1 VASPGAAAAAL
12 LGAVGE
18 TGTSAAGASI
28 FDEEPVPLDVFVRDR
43 AYLANPPLSEV
54 QYEAVRH
61 AERVY
66 YLPTYEVLAGSSD
79 PKIRAYWSQPCRMV
93 NFLELEWGKG
103 CKIAG
108 MEFYDAVTGCWETVE
123 SAVEPGIIAAMRPG
137 SVPEYAQRSAF
148 FKAGSGRCLEV
159 VTKSGYKTTV
169 HRHHQFLTRGS
180 GQTPFWRCL
189 TQMRQ
194 GDWIATTRSLPEPLQ
209 PTVLDSREVEFVGL
223 WLGDG
228 NMPRLRTRGK
238 YQFWTK
244 LRMTIGHAAIVEL
257 ARYEELC
264 RSYGTALKIRDTNKL
279 SVETRFGRND
289 PVTEIARKWG
299 LFGKTFRDKRVPPEM
314 MGLCRDQVAL
324 LLSRLIDTDGS
335 VYFEKTGRPRI
346 EFTSVSEGLVL
357 DVRRLMLRLG
367 ARGTVRQRITRCQQ
381 PNCEGHTSWRLVV
394 TDDQSLAALAA
405 ELTLL
410 DKQERLDEVY
420 GWVRH
425 WQVERGVLRD
435 PLYWDRIE
443 TIRDAGVHE
452 FYDTEVTDSAP
463 GPVWPSEAVQIE
475 PESPGMHNY
484 LSTGFLDHNGG
495 KDHTCRMIAMR
506 VCYLLLCLKSPQD
519 YYAMPAQD
527 SIHVLNVAS
536 SSKQAQ
542 RAFFAP
548 MRRAIQRPGCWFQRA
563 GVDILDA
570 AERSRRGARGERTTT
585 LLDTIRF
592 EHNIEAVSG
601 HSDADSQEGLN
612 LILGIAD
619 EIDAFRSAAELAKSG
634 GAKQRESSSSAEAI
648 LDMIRTSAT
657 TRFPEVF
664 KNVHISYPRYL
675 GSTIQQLIAKGRA
688 DNEVKGETSR
698 YYVSG
703 PLATWEANP
712 RISGKEAFAEDYE
725 KDPAL
730 AEAKYECRPRRAI
743 NPYFANEA
751 AIRDCCTE
759 YAQPPVSVGYVREG
773 ASWKPLYTFS
783 PEMYPVKG
791 ALYAMHADL
800 AATGDRAGVSMA
812 HVKRWQDHALVGHD
826 EEGLEIQVAE
836 RRPVVKVDFILSY
849 ESDAGQVPPMEIQIR
864 WARMLCLELRRLG
877 FPVVRF
883 TFDQWQCVT
892 GDTQIVTFPR
902 SASLGRIEGM
912 ELLNGESVTIAEMAR
927 RYDAGE
933 TEQWVYSCTPDG
945 HIVPGRCTKAWRT
958 GLREDMVEVELD
970 NGEKVEATSDHR
982 FMLRDGTYRRAA
994 ELVPGDSLMPL
1005 YRRGEKIGN
1014 SKLEYEQVWHPGPG
1028 RWDYTHRMVSRALG
1042 FAVRG
1047 GEVIHHGFDGLKHRN
1062 NDPRNLRRMTKKAH
1076 SELHTRTPEWRAARA
1091 AERRAEKGLRTGR
1104 DHNAFRQDISFED
1117 VRLAAEQ
1124 VVADGKHLTRQAVA
1138 EVIGCSFTVDGPVCS
1153 RVREAGFSTWKE
1165 FKWSV
1170 QPRSYTALAT
1180 AKTRAKQAANN
1191 HKVMAVR
1198 SAPPAEVYDLE
1209 VEEHH
1214 NFALSAGVFVHNS
1227 KDSMQILESHGIETD
1242 RFSTDV
1248 SEEGWRTLR
1257 DVMYEGRLEMP
1268 SRELTIVELL
1278 GLSRLPNGK
1287 IDHLGD
1293 SSKDEADALAGSV
1306 SGALEVGGSEDPAG
1320 NRAYPGQ
1327 VQFYGPASE
1336 MLAPA
1341 GMPASMTQLG
1351 PDILLPPDRPGMEY
1365 GSSYLDD
1372 WGSASGGYSQ

>member
-1 VASPGAAAAAL
+1 MTAAGAAAAAL
-12 LGAVGE
+12 LGRVGG
-18 TGTSAAGASI
+18 TGTSVSGTSI
-28 FDEEPVPLDVFVRDR
+28 FEEEPVPLDVFVQDR
-43 AYLANPPLSEV
+43 AYLANPPLSPV

-66 YLPTYEVLAGSSD
+66 YQETYSLLAQSAD
-79 PKIRAYWSQPCRMV
+79 NKIRGYWAQPTRMV

-108 MEFYDAVTGCWETVE
+108 MEFYDAVTGRWEAVE
-123 SAVEPGIIAAMRPG
+123 SASAPGVVAAMRPG
-137 SVPEYAQRSAF
+137 SAPEYAQRSPF
-148 FKAGSGRCLEV
+148 FKVGSGRCLEV

-169 HRHHQFLTRGS
+169 HQHHQFLTRGS

-209 PTVLDSREVEFVGL
+209 PTVLDSREVELVGL

-228 NMPRLRTRGK
+228 NMPRLRKRGK
-238 YQFWTK
+238 YEFWTK
-244 LRMTIGHAAIVEL
+244 LRMTIGHDAAVEL

-264 RSYGTALKIRDTNKL
+264 RSYGTSLKIRDTNKL

-289 PVTEIARKWG
+289 PVIEVARKWG

-314 MGLCRDQVAL
+314 MGLCREQAAL

-335 VYFEKTGRPRI
+335 VYWEKTGRPRI

-367 ARGTVRQRITRCQQ
+367 ARATVRQRITRCQQ

-394 TDDQSLAALAA
+394 TDDQSLAALAG

-425 WQVERGVLRD
+425 WQVERGVLRE
-435 PLYWDRIE
+435 PLYWDKIE

-452 FYDTEVTDSAP
+452 FYDTEVTDNAP
-463 GPVWPSEAVQIE
+463 GPVWLSESVPFE

-506 VCYLLLCLKSPQD
+506 VCYLLLCLKSPQA
-519 YYAMPAQD
+519 YYAMPEQD

-548 MRRAIQRPGCWFQRA
+548 MRRAVQRPGCWFQRNA
-563 GVDILDA
+563 GIDVLDA
-570 AERSRRGARGERTTT
+570 AERQKRGARGERTVT

-619 EIDAFRSAAELAKSG
+619 EIDAFRSAAELARNS

-657 TRFPEVF
+657 TRFPETF

-675 GSTIQQLIAKGRA
+675 GSTIQQLVAKGKL
-688 DNEVKGETSR
+688 DNEQRGEASR

-712 RISGKEAFAEDYE
+712 RIKGKEAFAEDYE

-730 AEAKYECRPRRAI
+730 AEAKYECKPRRAI
-743 NPYFANEA
+743 NPYFANEE
-751 AIRDCCTE
+751 AIRDCLVQ
-759 YAQPPVSVGYVREG
+759 YAQPPVSVSYVREG
-773 ASWKPLYTFS
+773 ATWKPLYTFS
-783 PEMYPVKG
+783 PEFFPVKG

-812 HVKRWQDHALVGHD
+812 HVKRWQDHALTGYD
-826 EEGLEIQVAE
+826 EDGLEIKVNE
-836 RRPVVKVDFILSY
+836 RRPVVKVDFTISY
-849 ESDAGQVPPMEIQIR
+849 ESDAGARPPMEIQIR
-864 WARMLCLELRRLG
+864 WARMLCLELRRMG
-877 FPVVRF
+877 FPIVRF
-883 TFDQWQCVT
+883 TFDQWQ
-892 GDTQIVTFPR
+892 
-902 SASLGRIEGM
+902 
-912 ELLNGESVTIAEMAR
+912 
-927 RYDAGE
+927 
-933 TEQWVYSCTPDG
+933 
-945 HIVPGRCTKAWRT
+945 
-958 GLREDMVEVELD
+958 
-970 NGEKVEATSDHR
+970 
-982 FMLRDGTYRRAA
+982 
-994 ELVPGDSLMPL
+994 
-1005 YRRGEKIGN
+1005 
-1014 SKLEYEQVWHPGPG
+1014 
-1028 RWDYTHRMVSRALG
+1028 
-1042 FAVRG
+1042 
-1047 GEVIHHGFDGLKHRN
+1047 
-1062 NDPRNLRRMTKKAH
+1062 
-1076 SELHTRTPEWRAARA
+1076 
-1091 AERRAEKGLRTGR
+1091 
-1104 DHNAFRQDISFED
+1104 
-1117 VRLAAEQ
+1117 
-1124 VVADGKHLTRQAVA
+1124 
-1138 EVIGCSFTVDGPVCS
+1138 
-1153 RVREAGFSTWKE
+1153 
-1165 FKWSV
+1165 
-1170 QPRSYTALAT
+1170 
-1180 AKTRAKQAANN
+1180 
-1191 HKVMAVR
+1191 
-1198 SAPPAEVYDLE
+1198 
-1209 VEEHH
+1209 
-1214 NFALSAGVFVHNS
+1214 S

-1268 SRELTIVELL
+1268 ARELTVIELL

-1293 SSKDEADALAGSV
+1293 SSKDEADSLAGAV
-1306 SGALEVGGSEDPAG
+1306 AGALEAGGQEDPQG
-1320 NRAYPGQ
+1320 KRAFPGQ
-1327 VQFYGPASE
+1327 VQFYGPAAEIPS
-1336 MLAPA
+1336 PA
-1341 GMPASMTQLG
+1341 GMPMALTILG
-1351 PDILLPPDRPGMEY
+1351 PDNFMPADRPGMEY

-1372 WGSASGGYSQ
+1372 WGSVSGDYMQ